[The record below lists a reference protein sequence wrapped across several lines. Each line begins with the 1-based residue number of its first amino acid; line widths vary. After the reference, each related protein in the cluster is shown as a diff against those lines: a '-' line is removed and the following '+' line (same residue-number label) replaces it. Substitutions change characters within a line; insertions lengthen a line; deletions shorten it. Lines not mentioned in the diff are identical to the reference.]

1 MQQIFFNFLK
11 FLVLRLI
18 LQVLL
23 SKITLF
29 DTFFRLMKMI
39 NGFDSFLTDK
49 AGFL

>member
-23 SKITLF
+23 SKITIF
-29 DTFFRLMKMI
+29 DTFFRLMKKI
-39 NGFDSFLTDK
+39 NGFDSLLTDK